1 MKVEKP
7 NGKPLSRE
15 ELQNL
20 DKLRALIERCVANG
34 LVSQDE
40 MKQIKDFMRADGKV
54 STEELEL
61 CQKLI
66 WDKIQSG
73 ELEYDWTPRN

>member
-1 MKVEKP
+1 MKIEKP
-7 NGKPLSRE
+7 NQPPLTQE
-15 ELQNL
+15 DLQNL
-20 DKLRALIERCVANG
+20 EKLKTLIEKCVADG
-34 LVSQDE
+34 YLSQAE
-40 MKQIKDFMRADGKV
+40 IAMIKNFIKADGKV
-54 STEELEL
+54 TTEELEL